1 MFLGF
6 KLITESVCATHPCLN
21 WHQMCGKGLPLTL
34 YTRSSQTDRKGSNKC
49 LISLNV
55 ACLPVLCV
63 SCCNNLWIQMGVF
76 NLPTP
81 APSLTFLQCK
91 QILVVVVVSIGQRH
105 YGHFNSNYNIR
116 QITATTTN
124 TWHELIQ
131 YCQWK
136 VIDGMFW
143 VGGNKYSHFTRMK
156 CYTRKLCK

>member
-1 MFLGF
+1 MQ
-6 KLITESVCATHPCLN
+6 LILAWTGTKCVVKDYHSPFTPAVVKRI
-21 WHQMCGKGLPLTL
+21 GK
-34 YTRSSQTDRKGSNKC
+34 D
-49 LISLNV
+49 LINASFHLMWPV
-55 ACLPVLCV
+55 WPVLCV
-63 SCCNNLWIQMGVF
+63 SCCNNFWIQMGVF

-131 YCQWK
+131 HCQWK